1 MSKGAQQAG
10 TTTQSQ
16 TTAPYMYPYMGT
28 ALGQAGNLLQ
38 QGGPGVYSGQR
49 VADFNPIQSQAFGG
63 IQSAA
68 NDVNGLNRATTM
80 DSNIMRGNGNPYENA
95 MFKQAANST
104 QNQLAS
110 EFAGSGRDITGSM
123 PLRAQQLN
131 QLGTDFYGQNY
142 QNTVQNALQAGNQ
155 AQGIY
160 DTRLQG
166 QQQALQAGN
175 QIQQQGQNQINA
187 SMDAYNQSQQ
197 RPYQNL
203 SQFEQYLQG
212 VQPGAQT
219 QTPYFQN
226 KGANTLGTALA
237 GQQLYN
243 GYQGKGTGGS
253 GGGSVAGSSGSALGS
268 AANSS
273 SKGGQ

>member
-1 MSKGAQQAG
+1 MSGGGKGAQQAG
-10 TTTQSQ
+10 STTQTQ
-16 TTAPYMYPYMGT
+16 TTAPYMYPYIGT

-38 QGGPGVYSGQR
+38 AGGPQVYSGQR
-49 VADFNPIQSQAFGG
+49 VANFNPIQNQAFRGT
-63 IQSAA
+63 I
-68 NDVNGLNRATTM
+68 GLDQGLM
-80 DSNIMRGNGNPYENA
+80 QGNGNPYENA
-95 MFKQAANST
+95 MFQQAANST

-142 QNTVQNALQAGNQ
+142 QNTVQNAMNAANQ
-155 AQGIY
+155 NLGI
-160 DTRLQG
+160 
-166 QQQALQAGN
+166 GN

-187 SMDAYNQSQQ
+187 SMDAYNQAQQ

-203 SQFEQYLQG
+203 SMFEQYLQG

-237 GQQLYN
+237 AQQLYK
-243 GYQGKGTGGS
+243 GYQGKGAGTAGS
-253 GGGSVAGSSGSALGS
+253 SAASAGSSAGALGGGS
-268 AANSS
+268 
-273 SKGGQ
+273 